1 MEVLARQDLYTRVL
15 VVQMVL
21 QLHLIL
27 LDVPDVHP
35 AIVHILYLE
44 VLAWQKLYT
53 RVLVQVVLE
62 VQVILLD
69 VPNVHHAMVHI
80 I

>member
-27 LDVPDVHP
+27 LDVPDVHH
-35 AIVHILYLE
+35 AMVHILYLE

-53 RVLVQVVLE
+53 RVLVQMVLE
-62 VQVILLD
+62 VQAILLD
-69 VPNVHHAMVHI
+69 VLVAHHVMVDFI
-80 I
+80 